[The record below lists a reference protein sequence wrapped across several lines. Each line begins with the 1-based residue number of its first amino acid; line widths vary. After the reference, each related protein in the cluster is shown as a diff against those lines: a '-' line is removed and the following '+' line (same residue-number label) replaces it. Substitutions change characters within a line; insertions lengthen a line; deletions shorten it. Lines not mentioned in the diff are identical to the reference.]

1 MDKVVAWMCCD
12 PLPPVPL
19 GQKLIMTIGRSDASD
34 LTLPHKEVSRRHA
47 VVKVLGKTMVLEDE
61 GSSNGVYLNGK
72 RAASTLLKIGDTF
85 SIGPYEIEIRST
97 EQMVEHDRETSTKSM
112 ELTSVSRMN
121 PGAALTGRLAEVPVV
136 ELLQQLEFNKKT
148 GTLDINHDDHH
159 GQLVV
164 ANGLP
169 VWATYD
175 ELSDD
180 EAVIAM
186 AQLKDGRFSFS
197 ANVEPGDKTMSSRI
211 TGLLFEAS
219 RRMDEVDASAAEASL
234 TESGIGE
241 ALAQMDDED
250 GPRPEAKTEV
260 RHIEELAAHGVPVR
274 SATPEVEGFADAS
287 EDTDIAEI
295 SGHDATEE
303 DRLEFSDSASGNDDD
318 WHDEPAKGPDESDHT
333 WDISGSS

>member
-1 MDKVVAWMCCD
+1 VAWMCCD

-47 VVKVLGKTMVLEDE
+47 VIKVLGKTMVLEDE

-72 RAASTLLKIGDTF
+72 RAASTLLKVGDTF

-97 EQMVEHDRETSTKSM
+97 EQMVDHDRETSTKSM

-148 GTLDINHDDHH
+148 GTLDINHGDHH

-169 VWATYD
+169 VWAAYD
-175 ELSDD
+175 DLSDD
-180 EAVIAM
+180 EAVITM

-219 RRMDEVDASAAEASL
+219 RRMDEVGASEAEASL
-234 TESGIGE
+234 TDSGIGE

-250 GPRPEAKTEV
+250 GPRPEAKTVV
-260 RHIEELAAHGVPVR
+260 RSVEDLAAHGIPVK
-274 SATPEVEGFADAS
+274 SSTPEVEGFADAS

-295 SGHDATEE
+295 SGDPTS
-303 DRLEFSDSASGNDDD
+303 DGDDGLEFSDSAAGNDDD
-318 WHDEPAKGPDESDHT
+318 WLEADELAKGPDESDHT